1 MDAAAHYEVGSLSS
15 LEEYVKVHP
24 SARKKRERTP
34 VLIPSTL
41 VETVYGMT
49 CRFADATYEPR
60 APEGSESRARGL
72 LLFLVDG
79 FDAGVLAEDE
89 EPAFDTSG
97 EYFLTQS
104 PYNAGIEAYLTG
116 ERSLE
121 YLLEDIATSP
131 RAHDLAIVVHSDGRV
146 LATHANVEGVRKAFV
161 RDAVE
166 AEGGNA
172 RHTAAAY
179 GTLMNPYWVAITV
192 SATDGQARVWQAGK
206 VVSRYS
212 PEKHERKDEDLL
224 IGSEKSCRVLR
235 FSQNET
241 LQ

>member
-41 VETVYGMT
+41 VETV
-49 CRFADATYEPR
+49 
-60 APEGSESRARGL
+60 RGL